1 MKKLIA
7 VILTTLITIT
17 AVAQGKTEFDVRD
30 LVMTRTADS
39 YIFQVI
45 VKFNNPYYHRV
56 LLQVPEFEK
65 PKSEKEEFVENILR
79 RAYNMEKAI
88 DIEIGQRFL
97 AKLSKELDVEVKH
110 LRTMS
115 LDNDLIQITSTKPI
129 EMVMEELKNL
139 EDIKKAQL
147 NRAFKVKKFET
158 TNVNGATWDGTYY
171 NDTFYS
177 SQSYFGSFA
186 ENKAN
191 SNFEIFK
198 QNLENNL
205 GRSLRIGIVDSGSSN
220 HEDVRVDGGYSF
232 LSSTAINGEIVYL
245 DRNEDHVDGT
255 VNPDTGVLSVSGHGT
270 AVASTIAA
278 YTDNGL
284 GLTGALNSENLEM
297 IHAKVCGL
305 TGCNYNDTVDA
316 IIWLSGGEVPG
327 IPNIETPVDIIN
339 LSLGGGS
346 PAGCGDFYQE
356 AINFAVEQGV
366 IVVIAAGN
374 ENTNAEKKSPAACKN
389 AITVAAVDHTKQ
401 DRSSFSN
408 YGNAT
413 VDFAVAGSN
422 IIVAEPNYD
431 DPTELSSEY
440 SSANGTSFASPLAAA
455 IVGGL
460 KMKYPDLTH
469 IQIERILEANS
480 NEIDFTISG
489 NVSECKTLGCGA
501 GTVDAYASLMSIEN
515 LLAVNQSKVKH
526 VYEDSTDTRYL
537 EEMNNLI
544 PICELYKSQ
553 FGSIGAQIE
562 GIEYNLYTYSGDG
575 EITENNATL
584 FSTISDPIFVINS
597 PDRIAY
603 QSCQGGNCSELFEMS
618 KTSTNVPNICL

>member
-45 VKFNNPYYHRV
+45 VKFNNPYYHRA

-88 DIEIGQRFL
+88 DIESGQRFL
-97 AKLSKELDVEVKH
+97 AKLSKKLDVEVKH

-129 EMVMEELKNL
+129 EMVMEELRNL

-147 NRAFKVKKFET
+147 NRAFRVKKSET
-158 TNVNGATWDGTYY
+158 TNVSGATWDGTYY
-171 NDTFYS
+171 NDPMYNY
-177 SQSYFGSFA
+177 QSYFGSFA

-232 LSSTAINGEIVYL
+232 VSSTAINGEIVYL

-255 VNPDTGVLSVSGHGT
+255 VNPDTGVVQVFGHGT

-284 GLTGALNSENLEM
+284 GFAGALNSEDLEM
-297 IHAKVCGL
+297 IHAKVC
-305 TGCNYNDTVDA
+305 TISGCPTNDTVDA

-327 IPNIETPVDIIN
+327 IPNIETLVDIIN

-346 PAGCGDFYQE
+346 PVGCGEFYQE

-366 IVVIAAGN
+366 IVVVAAGN
-374 ENTNAEKKSPAACKN
+374 ENTNAEKVSPAACKN
-389 AITVAAVDHTKQ
+389 AITVAAVDPTKQ

-440 SSANGTSFASPLAAA
+440 SSGNGTSFATPLAAA

-460 KMKYPDLTH
+460 KMKYPDLTY

-515 LLAVNQSKVKH
+515 LFTLNQSKVNH
-526 VYEDSTDTRYL
+526 VYESNNDNRYL

-544 PICELYKSQ
+544 PLCELYKSQ
-553 FGSIGAQIE
+553 FGSIGAPID
-562 GIEYNLYTYSGDG
+562 GIEYNLYTYNGSGDF
-575 EITENNATL
+575 TENNGTL
-584 FSTISDPIFVINS
+584 LSTVADPIFVIDS
-597 PDRIAY
+597 GDRIAY
-603 QSCQGGNCSELFEMS
+603 QACQNGSCGDVFEMS
-618 KTSTNVPNICL
+618 KESTTAPSYCN

>member
-17 AVAQGKTEFDVRD
+17 AVAKGKTEFDVRD

-45 VKFNNPYYHRV
+45 VKFDNPYYHKV
-56 LLQVPEFEK
+56 LLLVPEFEK
-65 PKSEKEEFVENILR
+65 PKSEKEEFGENILR

-88 DIEIGQRFL
+88 DVESGQRFL
-97 AKLSKELDVEVKH
+97 AKLSNELDVEVKH

-115 LDNDLIQITSTKPI
+115 LGNDLIQITSTKPI
-129 EMVMEELKNL
+129 EKVMEELKNL
-139 EDIKKAQL
+139 EEIKKAQL
-147 NRAFKVKKFET
+147 NRAFPVKKFET
-158 TNVNGATWDGTYY
+158 TTVSGATWDGTYY
-171 NDTFYS
+171 NDPMYNF
-177 SQSYFGSFA
+177 QSYFGSFT

-220 HEDVRVDGGYSF
+220 HEDVRVDGGYNFVSY
-232 LSSTAINGEIVYL
+232 NVGMDGDIVSA

-255 VNPDTGVLSVSGHGT
+255 TNPNTGVILVSGHGT
-270 AVASTIAA
+270 QVASTIAA

-284 GLTGALNSENLEM
+284 GLTGALNSEDLEI
-297 IHAKVCGL
+297 IHAKVCSIS
-305 TGCNYNDTVDA
+305 GCGTNDMVDA

-339 LSLGGGS
+339 LSLGVTAS
-346 PAGCGDFYQE
+346 GCEEFVQE
-356 AINFAVEQGV
+356 SINYAVEQGV
-366 IVVIAAGN
+366 IVVVAAGN
-374 ENTNAEKKSPAACKN
+374 DNHNAEKESPAACKN
-389 AITVAAVDHTKQ
+389 AITVAAVDPSKQ

-422 IIVAEPNYD
+422 IVVAEPNYD

-440 SSANGTSFASPLAAA
+440 SSAIGTSFATPLAAA

-460 KMKYPDLTH
+460 KMKYPDLTY